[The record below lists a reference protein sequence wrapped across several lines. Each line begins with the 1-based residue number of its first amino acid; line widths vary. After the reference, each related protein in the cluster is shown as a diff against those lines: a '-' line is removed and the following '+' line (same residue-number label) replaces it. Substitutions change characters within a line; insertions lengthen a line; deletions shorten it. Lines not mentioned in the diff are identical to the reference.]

1 MARLLKSTTYSVTM
15 KPLMNLIYTS
25 IQYHNTKNTAQNTTV
40 LGLILWKKNY
50 ASYLAKLET

>member
-50 ASYLAKLET
+50 ASYLAKL